1 MSGMRILIID
11 DEPALRHTI
20 SVILHDEG
28 HEVTTATDGEDGLA
42 KLAAAPADLILCD
55 VRMPVMDG
63 MTFLERHA
71 AAGGNGLVV
80 MMSAYGD
87 SETAI
92 AAMQRGA
99 YDWVQK
105 PFRAEEIVLVVRK
118 AMERERLRAE
128 VKRLEGELS
137 SLRQSG
143 DAIIGRSEV
152 MRTALEVARKV
163 ARHPATVLLTGESGT
178 GKELVARL
186 IHRESPRAEGPFIAV
201 NCGAIPE
208 ALLESE
214 LFGHE
219 KGAFTGATRDKAG
232 LFEEAHEGTLFLDEI
247 GELPAAL
254 QVKLLRALQEG
265 EVRRVGATASKAVD
279 VRVIAATNRDLQAD
293 VASGRFRADLF
304 YRINVV
310 AIALPPLRDR
320 PDDVPEL
327 VRFFLE
333 RHAARMGLTARGIAP
348 GAMRILAEHTWPGN
362 VRELANVIEHAAI
375 LSEAGPIDVGDFPDK
390 FESRRL
396 RATTQ
401 TGGTAMAL
409 KAPVGAHHTLRE
421 IELQVIYQ
429 TLERLGGNKP
439 KAAEELGISLKT
451 LYNKLNQASGSLEKS
466 A

>member
-1 MSGMRILIID
+1 MTGVRILIVD

-20 SVILHDEG
+20 SAILHDEG
-28 HEVTTATDGEDGLA
+28 HEVTTATDGADALA
-42 KLAAAPADLILCD
+42 KLSDAAADLILCD
-55 VRMPVMDG
+55 VRMPTMDG

-71 AAGGNGLVV
+71 AGNGAGLVV

-99 YDWVQK
+99 YDWIQK

-118 AMERERLRAE
+118 AVERERLRAE

-137 SLRQSG
+137 TLRQSG
-143 DAIIGRSEV
+143 DAIVGRSEV
-152 MRTALEVARKV
+152 MRTALEIARKV

-186 IHRESPRAEGPFIAV
+186 IHRESPRAGAPFVAV

-232 LFEEAHEGTLFLDEI
+232 LFEDAHDGTLFLDEI

-265 EVRRVGATASKAVD
+265 EVRRVGANVSKAVD

-293 VASGRFRADLF
+293 VAAGRFRADLF

-310 AIALPPLRDR
+310 AIALPSLRDR

-327 VRFFLE
+327 ALFFLE
-333 RHAARMGLTARGIAP
+333 RHAARMGLKAQGISP
-348 GAMRILAEHTWPGN
+348 SAMRILAEHSWPGN
-362 VRELANVIEHAAI
+362 VRELEHAM
-375 LSEAGPIDVGDFPDK
+375 E
-390 FESRRL
+390 
-396 RATTQ
+396 RALVM
-401 TGGTAMAL
+401 TGGKTIEASDL
-409 KAPVGAHHTLRE
+409 PSPVRSSGRHAAVTDGTLSVK
-421 IELQVIYQ
+421 QQ
-429 TLERLGGNKP
+429 TTE
-439 KAAEELGISLKT
+439 
-451 LYNKLNQASGSLEKS
+451 LEKALIRRALEHTRGNRTRAARLLELS
-466 A
+466 HRALLYKIREYGLE

>member
-1 MSGMRILIID
+1 MRILVID

-20 SVILHDEG
+20 SAILHEEG
-28 HEVTTATDGEDGLA
+28 HDVTTATDGQDALA
-42 KLAAAPADLILCD
+42 KLATAPADLILCD
-55 VRMPVMDG
+55 VRMPTMDG
-63 MTFLERHA
+63 MSFLERHA
-71 AAGGNGLVV
+71 ATAGAGLVV

-87 SETAI
+87 AETAI

-99 YDWVQK
+99 YDWIQK

-118 AMERERLRAE
+118 AVERERLRAE
-128 VKRLEGELS
+128 VRRLQGELS

-163 ARHPATVLLTGESGT
+163 ARHPATVLVTGESGT

-186 IHRESPRAEGPFIAV
+186 IHRESPRAEAPFVAV

-247 GELPAAL
+247 GELPLAL

-265 EVRRVGATASKAVD
+265 EVRRVGATVSTAVD

-293 VASGRFRADLF
+293 VANGRFRSDLF

-310 AIALPPLRDR
+310 AIALPSLRDR

-327 VRFFLE
+327 ARFFLE
-333 RHAARMGLTARGIAP
+333 RHAARMGLKAQGISP
-348 GAMRILAEHTWPGN
+348 SAMRILAEHSWPGN
-362 VRELANVIEHAAI
+362 VRELEHAI
-375 LSEAGPIDVGDFPDK
+375 E
-390 FESRRL
+390 
-396 RATTQ
+396 RALVM
-401 TGGTAMAL
+401 TGGKTIEPSDLPATVRSNGRPA
-409 KAPVGAHHTLRE
+409 AVTDGTLSVKQQTT
-421 IELQVIYQ
+421 EL
-429 TLERLGGNKP
+429 E
-439 KAAEELGISLKT
+439 KT
-451 LYNKLNQASGSLEKS
+451 LIRRALEHTRGNRTRAARLLELSHRALLYKIREYGLE
-466 A
+466 

>member
-1 MSGMRILIID
+1 MNGMRILVVD

-28 HEVTTATDGEDGLA
+28 HEVTTATDGQDALA
-42 KLAAAPADLILCD
+42 KLSTAPVDLILCD
-55 VRMPVMDG
+55 VRMPTMDG
-63 MTFLERHA
+63 MTFLERHG
-71 AAGGNGLVV
+71 AAGGAGLVV

-87 SETAI
+87 ADTAV

-99 YDWVQK
+99 YDWIQK

-143 DAIIGRSEV
+143 EAIIGRSDV
-152 MRTALEVARKV
+152 MRTALDVARKV

-186 IHRESPRAEGPFIAV
+186 IHRSSPRADGPFIAV

-232 LFEEAHEGTLFLDEI
+232 LFEEAHDGTLFLDEI
-247 GELPAAL
+247 GELPLAL
-254 QVKLLRALQEG
+254 QVKILRALQEG
-265 EVRRVGATASKAVD
+265 EVRRVGATTSTSVD
-279 VRVIAATNRDLQAD
+279 VRVIAATNRDLEAD

-320 PDDVPEL
+320 PEDVPEL
-327 VRFFLE
+327 ARFFLE
-333 RHAARMGLTARGIAP
+333 RHAARMGLTAHGIAP
-348 GAMRILAEHTWPGN
+348 GAMRILAEHSWPGN
-362 VRELANVIEHAAI
+362 VRELEHAI
-375 LSEAGPIDVGDFPDK
+375 E
-390 FESRRL
+390 
-396 RATTQ
+396 RALVM
-401 TGGTAMAL
+401 TGGAMIEPSDL
-409 KAPVGAHHTLRE
+409 PSPVRSSGRHAGVTDGTLSVKR
-421 IELQVIYQ
+421 Q
-429 TLERLGGNKP
+429 TTE
-439 KAAEELGISLKT
+439 
-451 LYNKLNQASGSLEKS
+451 LEKALIRRALEHTRGNRTRAARLLELS
-466 A
+466 HRALLYKIREYGLD

>member
-1 MSGMRILIID
+1 MRILVID

-20 SVILHDEG
+20 SAILHEEG
-28 HEVTTATDGEDGLA
+28 HDVTTATDGQDALA
-42 KLAAAPADLILCD
+42 KLATAPADLILCD
-55 VRMPVMDG
+55 VRMPTMDG
-63 MTFLERHA
+63 MSFLERHA
-71 AAGGNGLVV
+71 ATAGAGLVV

-87 SETAI
+87 AETAI

-99 YDWVQK
+99 YDWIQK

-118 AMERERLRAE
+118 AVERERLRAE
-128 VKRLEGELS
+128 VRRLQGELS

-163 ARHPATVLLTGESGT
+163 ARHPATVLVTGESGT

-186 IHRESPRAEGPFIAV
+186 IHRESPRAEAPFVAV

-247 GELPAAL
+247 GELPLAL

-265 EVRRVGATASKAVD
+265 EVRRVGATVSTAVD

-293 VASGRFRADLF
+293 VANGRFRSDLF

-310 AIALPPLRDR
+310 AIALPSLRDR

-327 VRFFLE
+327 ARFFLE
-333 RHAARMGLTARGIAP
+333 RHAVRMGLKAQGISP
-348 GAMRILAEHTWPGN
+348 SAMRILAEHSWPGN
-362 VRELANVIEHAAI
+362 VRELEHAI
-375 LSEAGPIDVGDFPDK
+375 E
-390 FESRRL
+390 
-396 RATTQ
+396 RALVM
-401 TGGTAMAL
+401 TGGKTIEPSDLPATVRSNGRLA
-409 KAPVGAHHTLRE
+409 AVTDGTLSVKQQTT
-421 IELQVIYQ
+421 EL
-429 TLERLGGNKP
+429 E
-439 KAAEELGISLKT
+439 KT
-451 LYNKLNQASGSLEKS
+451 LIRRALEHTRGNRTRAARLLELSHRALLYKIREYGLE
-466 A
+466 